1 MTPNDEI
8 LEYFLEIARKRQ
20 DKLILDKNI
29 SPINEIK
36 IAFNGYAENPLTG
49 MFDDEGSESYITL
62 INEDSGNKDY
72 TFPEKI
78 NFVNYEEF
86 TDTICIYA
94 WYEVKS
100 KKWFFG
106 DNLRLPVNIPFSE
119 KTFAKVLQALKK
131 RYFIKKRDA

>member
-20 DKLILDKNI
+20 HKLILDKDI
-29 SPINEIK
+29 SPIDEVK

-49 MFDDEGSESYITL
+49 MFDDEDSESYMTL
-62 INEDSGNKDY
+62 INEDSGDEDY

-78 NFVNYEEF
+78 NFINYEEF

-100 KKWFFG
+100 KKWLFG
-106 DNLRLPVNIPFSE
+106 DNLRLPVNIRFSE
-119 KTFAKVLQALKK
+119 KKFTKVLQALKN
-131 RYFIKKRDA
+131 RYFIEKRDA